1 MSVREVLASQI
12 ALAVD
17 TVPHDGDMGH
27 TIEDIL
33 RKVLREYIPKR
44 FDVERGFVR
53 SLGKEMTPEELK
65 WKSHSM
71 DILFTHGDSG
81 LVLSSQPNTKVFPL
95 ESVLGFME
103 VTKTVDRQKF
113 REDFEK
119 VQELKRQVR
128 RYCWCSIAK
137 AEAMGVLN
145 LEDYCAKANIPVER
159 ARKFSRNYRVVVP
172 YNDLEPRFYYFAY
185 STTWSDP
192 ETICRNIDEAIEDF
206 GVHLHG
212 MLILDK
218 GFFRRDTGSEEVVYN
233 YTQDLDQAFAI
244 FMHNLIDSLMTFVK
258 IPEGT
263 SIPLDIYQDITHDEY
278 GTYVPEPSVSSE
290 HESGKE
296 DDPSTSGLQDPP

>member
-1 MSVREVLASQI
+1 MSIREVLASQI

-17 TVPHDGDMGH
+17 AVPHDGDMGH

-33 RKVLREYIPKR
+33 RKVLREYVPKR
-44 FDVERGFVR
+44 FGVERGFVR
-53 SLGKEMTPEELK
+53 SLGKEMSPEELM
-65 WKSHSM
+65 WKSRSM
-71 DILFTHGDSG
+71 DVLFTHGDSG

-103 VTKTVDRQKF
+103 VTKTVDRQKL

-119 VQELKRQVR
+119 VQELKHQVL

-145 LEDYCAKANIPVER
+145 MEDYCARANIPIER
-159 ARKFSRNYRVVVP
+159 ARRFSRNYRVVVP

-185 STTWSDP
+185 STTWTDS
-192 ETICRNIDEAIEDF
+192 ETVCRNIHEAIQDF

-218 GFFRRDTGSEEVVYN
+218 GFFRRDTGSEEVTYDY
-233 YTQDLDQAFAI
+233 YTEDLDQAFAL
-244 FMHNLIDSLMTFVK
+244 FMHSLIDSLMTFVK

-263 SIPLDIYQDITHDEY
+263 SIPLDIYQGVTRGKHA
-278 GTYVPEPSVSSE
+278 TYVPELSADNE
-290 HESGKE
+290 LESRTE
-296 DDPSTSGLQDPP
+296 NDP

>member
-1 MSVREVLASQI
+1 VSIREVLASQI
-12 ALAVD
+12 AMAVD

-53 SLGKEMTPEELK
+53 SLGKNMTPEELK

-103 VTKTVDRQKF
+103 VTKTIDRQKL

-119 VQELKRQVR
+119 VQELKHQVR
-128 RYCWCSIAK
+128 RYCWCSVAK
-137 AEAMGVLN
+137 AESMGAFN
-145 LEDYCAKANIPVER
+145 IEDYCAKMNIPVER
-159 ARKFSRNYRVVVP
+159 AKKFGRNWRVVVQ

-185 STTWSDP
+185 STTWRDP
-192 ETICRNIDEAIEDF
+192 ETICQNIHEAIEDF

-218 GFFRRDTGSEEVVYN
+218 GFFRRGTGSEEVGYT
-233 YTQDLDQAFAI
+233 YTQDLDQAFVD
-244 FMHNLIDSLMTFVK
+244 FMHSLIDSLMTFVK

-263 SIPLDIYQDITHDEY
+263 SIPLDIYQRVTHGEY
-278 GTYVPEPSVSSE
+278 GTYVPISSASSKLE
-290 HESGKE
+290 
-296 DDPSTSGLQDPP
+296 